1 MWAPMLVLA
10 TADWVIPVIT
20 GVIGLLGVLIGAL
33 VGGAI
38 ERKQL
43 ESRDLRKLCVAAR
56 LLYDELTT
64 NRAEV
69 EAMRT
74 TESFI
79 SMKTELWSTVR
90 ADLAAPEIDID
101 DFKLLTIAY
110 IQIEIFNESYDE
122 ASEWEDINGYLED
135 DFVEDL
141 NIGIVAVAKYAGE
154 TKEGN
159 ASTLPV
165 YDD

>member
-1 MWAPMLVLA
+1 
-10 TADWVIPVIT
+10 VIPVIT

-43 ESRDLRKLCVAAR
+43 ESRDQRQLCVAAR

-64 NRAEV
+64 NRAAV

-74 TESFI
+74 AKSFL
-79 SMKTELWSTVR
+79 SMKTELWDMVR
-90 ADLAAPEIDID
+90 TDLAVPELDID
-101 DFKLLTIAY
+101 DFKLLTVAY
-110 IQIEIFNESYDE
+110 IQIEFFNESHDE
-122 ASEWEDINGYLED
+122 ASKWENIDRYLDD

-141 NIGIVAVAKYAGE
+141 KTGIAAVAKYAGE
-154 TKEGN
+154 TEEGIM
-159 ASTLPV
+159 STLSA
-165 YDD
+165 YDDESGVEE